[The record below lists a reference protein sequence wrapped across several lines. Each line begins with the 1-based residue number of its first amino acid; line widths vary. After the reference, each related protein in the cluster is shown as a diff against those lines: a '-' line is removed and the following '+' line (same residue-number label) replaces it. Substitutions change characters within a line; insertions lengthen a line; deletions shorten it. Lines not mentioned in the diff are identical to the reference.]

1 HLLELL
7 NSLVQ
12 FIQCTAVLRV
22 GAIACLFQ
30 SSQCFVD
37 GSHRCISIIW
47 QWCRRRI
54 LLCWC
59 FVLRGIISVSVVAI
73 INYFDVLS
81 RIRVNAYL
89 LQCSIN
95 GWCIADTTLVGNKYA
110 QQLREGRSLILT
122 LRVNRLHVQD
132 FAATYWQSQ
141 QVTVMQVVRT
151 APQRH
156 ISCNL
161 VRRHHRVLRLLW
173 TLGLGIRWQHANG
186 NIAIAFWIRGC
197 SHVSR
202 QELTRETTEGRNQ

>member
-1 HLLELL
+1 
-7 NSLVQ
+7 Q
-12 FIQCTAVLRV
+12 
-22 GAIACLFQ
+22 
-30 SSQCFVD
+30 
-37 GSHRCISIIW
+37 
-47 QWCRRRI
+47 
-54 LLCWC
+54 
-59 FVLRGIISVSVVAI
+59 
-73 INYFDVLS
+73 Y
-81 RIRVNAYL
+81 
-89 LQCSIN
+89 
-95 GWCIADTTLVGNKYA
+95 
-110 QQLREGRSLILT
+110 
-122 LRVNRLHVQD
+122 

-202 QELTRETTEGRNQ
+202 QELTRETTEGRNQLEGGLSSFWIGSHHVVRRLVQVFLVGAGWVCRVRPEGIVVKEHVWIINVVARQDGTLHLEYILRVAEVRTQLIRDFRLRFYNTWEDTLPSLQHWIFWIEL